1 MSRLVTTVLLLPLM
15 TQGLAPQARAAQAPS
30 ARDEQPALAILEP
43 TDESYLAGIV
53 RLRADVTPA
62 DAVTVVEFFVDGAP
76 VCEVRVPP
84 FQCDWNAGP
93 AIAAH
98 IVRVRARL
106 RDGRRLVDSVR
117 SRELDTLQETS
128 GVDAVLVPV
137 VVTDRR
143 GRFVRNLTRDD
154 FRVFEDGVE
163 QEIDYFDPEDV
174 PLDIVVAID
183 ISTSMRESMDTLKAV
198 MKTFLGELAPTDQ
211 VSLVA
216 FNDRIYTMARG
227 ETDTGALQGI
237 IDALPRPYGGTALL
251 DALVA
256 SMELLGDRFDRKAVL
271 VFTDGD
277 EQTSLS
283 ALEPV
288 ERRLRESNAMVYL
301 VMQGRGREAGRVR
314 ELLSRLT
321 TASGG
326 RVFSTGR
333 IDDLHEVL
341 RQVREDLAS
350 QYLLSYQP
358 RATEG
363 IGNEYRRIEVQS
375 SDDQHRVRAR
385 DGYRLAPLR

>member
-1 MSRLVTTVLLLPLM
+1 MTNRLLTTVLLLPL
-15 TQGLAPQARAAQAPS
+15 LAAAPAGQAPAAQ
-30 ARDEQPALAILEP
+30 DGQPTLAILEP

-53 RLRADVTPA
+53 RLRADVTPP

-76 VCEVRVPP
+76 VCEVRVEP
-84 FQCDWNAGP
+84 FECDWNAG
-93 AIAAH
+93 ASILAH

-106 RDGRRLVDSVR
+106 RDGRRLVGSVR

-128 GVDAVLVPV
+128 GVNAVLVPV

-143 GRFVRNLTRDD
+143 GRFVRDLSADD

-174 PLDIVVAID
+174 PLDIVLAID

-198 MKTFLGELAPTDQ
+198 MKTFLAGLAPSDQ

-227 ETDTGALQGI
+227 ETDSATLRGI

-256 SMELLGDRFDRKAVL
+256 SMDLLGDRFDRKAVL
-271 VFTDGD
+271 LFTDGD

-288 ERRLRESNAMVYL
+288 ERRLRQSNAMVYL
-301 VMQGRGREAGRVR
+301 VMQGRGREAERVR
-314 ELLSRLT
+314 DLLSRLT

-333 IDDLHEVL
+333 VDDLHEVL
-341 RQVREDLAS
+341 QQVREDLAS

-358 RATEG
+358 RTGGGAD
-363 IGNEYRRIEVQS
+363 EYRRIEVRS
-375 SDDQHRVRAR
+375 SDDRHRVRAR
-385 DGYRLAPLR
+385 DGYRLEPLR

>member
-1 MSRLVTTVLLLPLM
+1 M
-15 TQGLAPQARAAQAPS
+15 
-30 ARDEQPALAILEP
+30 
-43 TDESYLAGIV
+43 
-53 RLRADVTPA
+53 
-62 DAVTVVEFFVDGAP
+62 
-76 VCEVRVPP
+76 
-84 FQCDWNAGP
+84 
-93 AIAAH
+93 
-98 IVRVRARL
+98 
-106 RDGRRLVDSVR
+106 R

-128 GVDAVLVPV
+128 GVNAVLVPV

-143 GRFVRNLTRDD
+143 GRFVRSLTRDD

-183 ISTSMRESMDTLKAV
+183 ISTSMRESMDTLKTV
-198 MKTFLGELAPTDQ
+198 MKTFLGELSPSDQ

-251 DALVA
+251 DAVVT

-301 VMQGRGREAGRVR
+301 VMQGRGREAQRVR

-326 RVFSTGR
+326 RVFSTER
-333 IDDLHEVL
+333 VDELHEVL

-358 RATEG
+358 RTAAAAA
-363 IGNEYRRIEVQS
+363 NEYRRIEVRS
-375 SDDQHRVRAR
+375 SDEQHRVRAR
-385 DGYRLAPLR
+385 DGYRMAPLR

>member
-1 MSRLVTTVLLLPLM
+1 MATRLVTTILLSPLLA
-15 TQGLAPQARAAQAPS
+15 QGLAAQAP
-30 ARDEQPALAILEP
+30 AAQDGQPTLAILEP
-43 TDESYLAGIV
+43 TDESYLAGVV

-128 GVDAVLVPV
+128 GVNAVLVPV

-143 GRFVRNLTRDD
+143 ERFVRNLTRDD

-183 ISTSMRESMDTLKAV
+183 ISTSMRESMDTLKTV
-198 MKTFLGELAPTDQ
+198 LKTFLGDLAPADQ

-227 ETDTGALQGI
+227 ETDSAALQGI

-251 DALVA
+251 DAVVT

-277 EQTSLS
+277 EQASLS

-301 VMQGRGREAGRVR
+301 VMQGRGREAERVR

-333 IDDLHEVL
+333 IDELHEVL

-358 RATEG
+358 LAAG
-363 IGNEYRRIEVQS
+363 DAGNEYRRIEVRS
-375 SDDQHRVRAR
+375 SDDRHRVRAR